1 MRLRNLRLRT
11 KVTALLLCLT
21 ALWAFAAWVTLGE
34 GADLLRAATLNRGVA
49 DPGDALTVQLQQERR
64 LSLVHLGQR
73 GAGAKEALR
82 IQRAR
87 TDAAAH
93 AFTEQ
98 AGSTSV
104 GLAASDTLDLR
115 LRQVFRRIEGLKAAR
130 VSIDAGKVDRVRAAT
145 TYTEVIDSIYRAH
158 DALAGVDDEQI
169 AKDAR
174 TFAEMSRATEIL
186 SQEDA
191 LIAGALAAGG
201 LTGAERGQFALIV
214 GAQRFARAEAANELP
229 QADRQRYDELVGGA
243 AFTRLRQLEDQLVQG
258 GAPPGPEQWRGA
270 VDPVMAGLDSTV
282 HKGRDGLVE
291 RATPVAAGVIT
302 RLLLVGGLGLL
313 AVIASIVLS
322 VTTTRAVLAQLKKVR
337 DAARELSDERLPRVA
352 ERIGRGEEVD
362 VAVEAPPLTFGDDEI
377 GAVGRA
383 FNTVQESAVRVAVE
397 QAELRRSVSDILLSL
412 ARRTQGLVHRQL
424 TVLDVMERRA
434 SEPEELRDLF
444 RLDHLATRMR
454 RNAENL
460 IVLSGASPGRT
471 WRRSVP
477 MIDVVRGALAEV
489 EDYTRVQLQL
499 TGEATLAGKAVGD
512 VIHLLAELIENAVS
526 FSPPYT
532 MVQVGGQAVANG
544 YVFEIEDWGL
554 GMTPEDLQAANER
567 IAEPPGFRRTG
578 TARLGLYVVA
588 RLAERHQIQVQLKAS
603 QYGGTTVVVLVP
615 RELIGTEPA
624 PAPEPEQDRDGVPSI
639 PAPRTAF
646 GAAPG
651 TAPGT
656 ALGATATALRPPPT
670 ALRPPPATALR
681 PPPATGR
688 PARPVAEGPP
698 DLAVGAGL
706 LSDGPLSDGPLSDGL
721 LSDGPV
727 RDRPVRDAAVND
739 GPANDGWGSGGTAP
753 LNGPAAGVVKAPL
766 PVGHAAGAE
775 APETRVPA
783 SVGVQDEVAAHG
795 GQSGATGARES
806 GQDEPAIPAFTPS
819 GLPVRVPQASLAPG
833 LKTDDAAPAQE
844 QDEDERSPEEIR
856 AIMGS
861 FQSGTRLGRAQAA
874 KLTEGEA

>member
-1 MRLRNLRLRT
+1 M
-11 KVTALLLCLT
+11 T

-34 GADLLRAATLNRGVA
+34 GVGLLRAATLHRGVA
-49 DPGDALTVQLQQERR
+49 DPGDALTIQLQQERR

-73 GAGAKEALR
+73 GPGAKEALR

-104 GLAASDTLDLR
+104 GLAASDALDLR
-115 LRQVFRRIEGLKAAR
+115 LRQVFRSIEGLKAAR

-145 TYTEVIDSIYRAH
+145 TYTEAIDSIHRARE
-158 DALAGVDDEQI
+158 ALAGVDDEQI
-169 AKDAR
+169 ARDAR

-191 LIAGALAAGG
+191 LLAGALAAGG
-201 LTGAERGQFALIV
+201 LTEAERGQFALIV
-214 GAQRFARAEAANELP
+214 GAQRFAGAEAANELP

-243 AFTRLRQLEDQLVQG
+243 AFTRLRQLEDQLVRG
-258 GAPPGPEQWRGA
+258 GAPPGPEQWRSA
-270 VDPVMAGLDSTV
+270 VDPVMAGLDRTV

-337 DAARELSDERLPRVA
+337 EAARELSDERLPRVV

-383 FNTVQESAVRVAVE
+383 FNSVQESAVRIAAE
-397 QAELRRSVSDILLSL
+397 QAELRRGVSDILLSL

-460 IVLSGASPGRT
+460 IVLSGSSPGRT
-471 WRRSVP
+471 WRRPVP

-489 EDYTRVQLQL
+489 EDYTRVQLLL

-532 MVQVGGQAVANG
+532 MVQVGGQAVADG

-567 IAEPPGFRRTG
+567 IAEPPGLRRTG

-588 RLAERHQIQVQLKAS
+588 RLAERHQIQVQVKAS

-624 PAPEPEQDRDGVPSI
+624 PAHEPEPEPAPEQDRDGFPVI

-656 ALGATATALRPPPT
+656 ALGATATALRPPPKALRPPPPT

-688 PARPVAEGPP
+688 PARQVTEGPR
-698 DLAVGAGL
+698 DA
-706 LSDGPLSDGPLSDGL
+706 LSDDPLSDDPLSDGS
-721 LSDGPV
+721 V
-727 RDRPVRDAAVND
+727 RDRPARDAAVND

-753 LNGPAAGVVKAPL
+753 LNGPAAGVAKAPL

-783 SVGVQDEVAAHG
+783 AVPASVRVQDEVAAQG
-795 GQSGATGARES
+795 GRSAATGAREG

-833 LKTDDAAPAQE
+833 LQTDDAAPAREQE
-844 QDEDERSPEEIR
+844 EDERSPEEIR

>member
-1 MRLRNLRLRT
+1 MRLRNSRLRT
-11 KVTALLLCLT
+11 KVAALLLSLT
-21 ALWAFAAWVTLGE
+21 ALWAFAAWVTVRE
-34 GADLLRAATLNRGVA
+34 GADLLRATTLNSGVA
-49 DPGDALTVQLQQERR
+49 DPGDALVIQLQLERR

-73 GAGAKEALR
+73 GAGAEEALR

-130 VSIDAGKVDRVRAAT
+130 VSIDAGKVDRVRAAI
-145 TYTEVIDSIYRAH
+145 TYTEVIDSIYLAH
-158 DALAGVDDEQI
+158 DALGGVDDEQI
-169 AKDAR
+169 TKDAR
-174 TFAEMSRATEIL
+174 TFAEMSRAIEIL

-201 LTGAERGQFALIV
+201 PTEAERGQFALIV
-214 GAQRFARAEAANELP
+214 GAQRFASAEAASELP
-229 QADRQRYDELVGGA
+229 QADRQGYDELAGGA

-258 GAPPGPEQWRGA
+258 IAPPGPEQWRGA
-270 VDPVMAGLDSTV
+270 ADPVMAGLDRTV
-282 HKGRDGLVE
+282 QKGRDGLAE
-291 RATPVAAGVIT
+291 RATPVAVGVIV

-322 VTTTRAVLAQLKKVR
+322 VTTTKSILAQLKKVR
-337 DAARELSDERLPRVA
+337 DAAHGLSDERLRRVV

-383 FNTVQESAVRVAVE
+383 FNSVQETAVRVAVE
-397 QAELRRSVSDILLSL
+397 QAELRRSISDILLNL

-424 TVLDVMERRA
+424 TVLDVMERRE

-444 RLDHLATRMR
+444 RLDHLATRVR

-460 IVLSGASPGRT
+460 IVLSGSSPGRT

-489 EDYTRVQLQL
+489 EDYTRVQLLL

-512 VIHLLAELIENAVS
+512 VVHLLAELIENAVS

-532 MVQVGGQAVANG
+532 MVQVGGQVVANG
-544 YVFEIEDWGL
+544 YVFEIEDRGL

-567 IAEPPGFRRTG
+567 IAEPSGFRLTG
-578 TARLGLYVVA
+578 AARLGLYVVA
-588 RLAERHQIQVQLKAS
+588 RLAERHQIQVQLNAS
-603 QYGGTTVVVLVP
+603 QYGGTTVAVLVP
-615 RELIGTEPA
+615 RELIGTEP
-624 PAPEPEQDRDGVPSI
+624 EPEQDRNGVPAI

-656 ALGATATALRPPPT
+656 ALGATATALRLPPT
-670 ALRPPPATALR
+670 ALRPPPPATALR

-688 PARPVAEGPP
+688 PARPVTEGRR
-698 DLAVGAGL
+698 DLAVGAG
-706 LSDGPLSDGPLSDGL
+706 P

-727 RDRPVRDAAVND
+727 RDRPARDAAVND
-739 GPANDGWGSGGTAP
+739 GPADDGWGSGGPAP
-753 LNGPAAGVVKAPL
+753 LNGPAAGVAKPPLSVRHAP
-766 PVGHAAGAE
+766 GAE

-783 SVGVQDEVAAHG
+783 AAPASVCVQDEVAAQG
-795 GQSGATGARES
+795 GQAAKGAQES
-806 GQDEPAIPAFTPS
+806 EQGEQATPVFTPS

-833 LKTDDAAPAQE
+833 LKTDDAAQSRQ

-861 FQSGTRLGRAQAA
+861 FQSGTRLGRTQAA

>member
-1 MRLRNLRLRT
+1 MRLRNSRLRT

-34 GADLLRAATLNRGVA
+34 GADLLRAATLNRGVGDA
-49 DPGDALTVQLQQERR
+49 GDALTVQLQQERR

-145 TYTEVIDSIYRAH
+145 TYTEVIDSIYRAR
-158 DALAGVDDEQI
+158 DALAGVGDEQI
-169 AKDAR
+169 ARDAR

-270 VDPVMAGLDSTV
+270 VDPVMAGLDGTV
-282 HKGRDGLVE
+282 HKGRDGLAE

-302 RLLLVGGLGLL
+302 KVLLVGGLGLL

-337 DAARELSDERLPRVA
+337 DAARELSDERLPRLA
-352 ERIGRGEEVD
+352 ERIGRGEKVD

-383 FNTVQESAVRVAVE
+383 FNAVQESAVRVAVE
-397 QAELRRSVSDILLSL
+397 QAELRRGVSDILLSL

-460 IVLSGASPGRT
+460 IVLSGSSPGRT

-489 EDYTRVQLQL
+489 EDYTRVQLLL

-624 PAPEPEQDRDGVPSI
+624 TEPASEPASEPEPVQDRDGVPAI

-646 GAAPG
+646 GTAPG
-651 TAPGT
+651 TDPGT
-656 ALGATATALRPPPT
+656 ALGATAT

-688 PARPVAEGPP
+688 PARPVAEGPR
-698 DLAVGAGL
+698 DLAVGAG
-706 LSDGPLSDGPLSDGL
+706 PLSDGPVS
-721 LSDGPV
+721 
-727 RDRPVRDAAVND
+727 DRPARDAAVND

-753 LNGPAAGVVKAPL
+753 LNGPAAGVAKAPL

-783 SVGVQDEVAAHG
+783 SVRVQDEVAAHG
-795 GQSGATGARES
+795 GRATATGAPES